1 MKKIIE
7 IKKDMKL
14 VSEGTDNILIG
25 LSEEDKKFALI
36 RTSELY
42 LKNASEVS
50 SRILDGLNRL
60 FNVKT
65 KIMLT
70 IINNLIKYYYNNI
83 PIGYRRADGFPHII
97 CNKEGDLLYF
107 NRRPV
112 KLYYNNKG
120 YVFCSLLY
128 KTKLVH
134 RLIALTWIPNPDN
147 KPQVNHIDGNKTNN
161 KVENLEWVTGLE
173 NMQHATMTGLRD
185 TEKMK
190 LNGNGEKNSQAAL
203 TLDNVKEMRKIYS
216 DTLLQAKISIA
227 KTFDIP
233 VTLVNEVILGTNER
247 PVPPIFKYRSFESKL
262 KPGKIYTVKRKIYSN
277 PDVTIRGM
285 FINSRRKVIKHLT
298 NKFKMSRGTIYD
310 VLSRRSWNY
319 DYC

>member
-36 RTSELY
+36 RTSELF
-42 LKNASEVS
+42 LKNDSDINI
-50 SRILDGLNRL
+50 RILDGLNML
-60 FNVKT
+60 FRVKT

-70 IINNLIKYYYNNI
+70 TINNLIKYYYNNI
-83 PIGYRRADGFPHII
+83 PIGYRRVDGFPHII

-112 KLYYNNKG
+112 KLHCNNKG
-120 YVFCSLLY
+120 YLCCSLLN

-190 LNGNGEKNSQAAL
+190 LNGNGEKNSQAVL

-285 FINSRRKVIKHLT
+285 FIKSRRKVIKYLT

>member
-1 MKKIIE
+1 MEKIIE

-42 LKNASEVS
+42 LKNDSEVS
-50 SRILDGLNRL
+50 KKVLENLNML
-60 FNVKT
+60 YNVKT

-70 IINNLIKYYYNNI
+70 TINNLIKYYYNNI

-120 YVFCSLLY
+120 YLCCSLLN

-134 RLIALTWIPNPDN
+134 RLIALTWMPNPDN

-173 NMQHATMTGLRD
+173 NIQHATMTGLRD

>member
-42 LKNASEVS
+42 LKNDSDINI
-50 SRILDGLNRL
+50 RILDGLNML
-60 FNVKT
+60 FRVKT

-70 IINNLIKYYYNNI
+70 TINNLIKYYYNNI
-83 PIGYRRADGFPHII
+83 PIGYRRVDGFPHII

-112 KLYYNNKG
+112 KLCYNNKG
-120 YVFCSLLY
+120 YLYCSLLN

-190 LNGNGEKNSQAAL
+190 LNGNGEKNSQAVL

>member
-1 MKKIIE
+1 
-7 IKKDMKL
+7 
-14 VSEGTDNILIG
+14 
-25 LSEEDKKFALI
+25 
-36 RTSELY
+36 
-42 LKNASEVS
+42 
-50 SRILDGLNRL
+50 
-60 FNVKT
+60 
-65 KIMLT
+65 
-70 IINNLIKYYYNNI
+70 
-83 PIGYRRADGFPHII
+83 
-97 CNKEGDLLYF
+97 
-107 NRRPV
+107 
-112 KLYYNNKG
+112 
-120 YVFCSLLY
+120 
-128 KTKLVH
+128 
-134 RLIALTWIPNPDN
+134 
-147 KPQVNHIDGNKTNN
+147 
-161 KVENLEWVTGLE
+161 
-173 NMQHATMTGLRD
+173 
-185 TEKMK
+185 MK
-190 LNGNGEKNSQAAL
+190 LNGNGEKNSQAVL

-285 FINSRRKVIKHLT
+285 FINSRRKVIKHLA

>member
-1 MKKIIE
+1 MEKIIE

-36 RTSELY
+36 RTSELH

-50 SRILDGLNRL
+50 KKVLDNLNML

-70 IINNLIKYYYNNI
+70 TINNLIKYYYNNI
-83 PIGYRRADGFPHII
+83 PIGYRRVDGFPHII

-120 YVFCSLLY
+120 YLNCSLLN

-190 LNGNGEKNSQAAL
+190 LNGNGEKNSQAVL